1 MLDKLETLVGNA
13 YFSWQRIFMSDK
25 ADLQDFDVRELILGL
40 AENFGAVCDEENNE
54 LCFDIPEDKGRGYV
68 KAIFFSHGVGI
79 LDIDFQLEETLLIE
93 LSRSKVQPLRMI
105 FNRETTISH
114 QFSGKEEQIEIHHLE
129 STIVSANTRNNTIL
143 SIPANSPIC
152 IFSLEINRKLFEDKI
167 EDFLPAMNSDL
178 EELFRDVNGI
188 NLFFRKG
195 HYSLDISQAIEEIIE
210 CELIGFTRAVF
221 LEGKAYEI
229 LSHRLRQY
237 LDDLASP
244 NKRKILRQTTVKK
257 IEEAAGIIKA
267 ELENLENILSL
278 ARRVGLNQNTL
289 QSGFKHLYGSS
300 VNTYIR
306 NAKIEKAKELIETT
320 DLNITQITYRIGINS
335 RSYFSKLFKNQYA
348 MSPREYI
355 NKVRKSTSSTS
366 QTA

>member
-1 MLDKLETLVGNA
+1 
-13 YFSWQRIFMSDK
+13 MSEK
-25 ADLQDFDVRELILGL
+25 ADLKDFDVRELILGL
-40 AENFGAVCDEENNE
+40 AKNFAAKCDEENNE
-54 LCFDIPEDKGRGYV
+54 LCFDIPESSGRGYV
-68 KAIFFSHGVGI
+68 KATLFSHGVGI
-79 LDIDFQLEETLLIE
+79 LDIDFQLEEPLSIE
-93 LSRSKVQPLRMI
+93 LSRSTIQPLRMI
-105 FNRETTISH
+105 FNRESTIGH
-114 QFSGKEEQIEIHHLE
+114 RFSGKEEPMDIHHLE
-129 STIVSANTRNNTIL
+129 SAIISANTRNNTIL
-143 SIPANSPIC
+143 NLPANTPIC
-152 IFSLEINRKLFEDKI
+152 IFNLEINRKVFEEKI
-167 EDFLPAMNSDL
+167 EDFLPSMNIDL
-178 EELFRDVNGI
+178 EQLFRDVNGI
-188 NLFFRKG
+188 NLFYHKS
-195 HYSLDISQAIEEIIE
+195 HYSLDISRAIEEIIE
-210 CELIGFTRAVF
+210 CELIGFTRSVF
-221 LEGKAYEI
+221 LEGKVYEI

-237 LDDLASP
+237 LDDLSSP
-244 NKRKILRQTTVKK
+244 GKRKILRQTTVKK
-257 IEEAAGIIKA
+257 IEEAAEIIKA

-300 VNTYIR
+300 VNTFIR